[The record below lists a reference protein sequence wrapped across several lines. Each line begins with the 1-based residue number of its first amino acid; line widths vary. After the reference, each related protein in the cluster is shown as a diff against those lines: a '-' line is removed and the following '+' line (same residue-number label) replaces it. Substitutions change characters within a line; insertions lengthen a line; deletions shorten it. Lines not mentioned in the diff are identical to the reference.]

1 MRIAIG
7 SDHAGFA
14 LKEKIKSF
22 LLSEK
27 IDVVDY
33 GTHSPE
39 SVDYPDIAA
48 QVANAIKNNEAEQGI
63 LLCKT
68 GIGMSIVANKFSGI
82 RAALCRS
89 ETDAQLA
96 KAHNNANIL
105 VLSGEFTPEDLAMRI
120 VNAFLKTEFEKGGR
134 HERRIQKIHNLTGR

>member
-14 LKEKIKSF
+14 LKEKIKAF
-22 LLSEK
+22 LLAEK
-27 IDVVDY
+27 FDVVDY

-48 QVANAIKNNEAEQGI
+48 QVANAIKTNEAEQGI

-89 ETDAQLA
+89 MPNWPKHTTMPIFWCSP
-96 KAHNNANIL
+96 ANL
-105 VLSGEFTPEDLAMRI
+105 RQ
-120 VNAFLKTEFEKGGR
+120 KTWP
-134 HERRIQKIHNLTGR
+134 

>member
-22 LLSEK
+22 LQAEK
-27 IDVVDY
+27 IDVTDY

-48 QVANAIKNNEAEQGI
+48 QVANAIRTNEAEQGI

-89 ETDAQLA
+89 ETDARLA

-120 VNAFLKTEFEKGGR
+120 VEAFLQTEFEKGGR
-134 HERRIQKIHNLTGR
+134 HERRVQKIHQLTGR